1 MPEIYEGP
9 VRVFTADKNKVPY
22 TIKNGKR
29 TGQNYCRV
37 SFDHNGQKL
46 YLPDFSN
53 ESALYDGQVCKV
65 AFSVR
70 VDDFG
75 EPELYNGEQQ
85 YNLDAI
91 KTLAPAPETV
101 HSQAATP
108 QQGGS
113 SQEHTDVAIRKA
125 VAAKC
130 ASDLLSSRSLFDPS
144 EWTLVAAHIDA
155 WLAGK
160 VTEDTN
166 EFDAHM
172 AAAERDLDATIEFE
186 EGPPA

>member
-53 ESALYDGQVCKV
+53 DSATYDGQVCKV

-91 KTLAPAPETV
+91 KMVAGSTQQVHSAPAT
-101 HSQAATP
+101 T
-108 QQGGS
+108 QQGQG

-130 ASDLLSSRSLFDPS
+130 ASDLLSARAALDPH
-144 EWTLVAAHIDA
+144 EWTAWADHIDG
-155 WLAGK
+155 WLSGK
-160 VTEDTN
+160 VEPNELDKMLNAAKDTFED
-166 EFDAHM
+166 EPG
-172 AAAERDLDATIEFE
+172 FE